1 MRLGRGLA
9 LVCAAWVALALA
21 LSCGSDGLVGGACR
35 GGLDP
40 CSGRCVNLGIDAAHC
55 GRCDNACGADQQCLA
70 GVCLRDNVPLDYDAG
85 TDSGAGGSQGVLLP
99 DGGLLL
105 PDGAVIDGD
114 GGTGS
119 GGSGAGGSGDGPG
132 CTPPYDNAQN
142 CGACGAA
149 CPPGTPFCEQS
160 VEGVFEC
167 VFRCADGLTQC
178 GERCVDTV
186 NNAGHCGECDNRC
199 PSSICRN
206 AECVGAVANHVVL
219 MCTNLGTGRRES
231 PQTTMLT
238 NAVLLAN
245 SNPLRVLGY
254 AEHTPYATV
263 RGVQRTLNWADDAT
277 ARTIEL
283 SESTAQA
290 EVPTL
295 LNRDTV
301 DVFLV
306 YDQPNAPAGTLA
318 TIGAS
323 WRDALSDFN
332 AAGGVIVVLA
342 SAQGTGEMHRFIT
355 EAGLLAVTGVTSVTN
370 GDVFN
375 QAPSDAVGATVLN
388 QFLAL
393 ESSCT
398 FSTPTTPDADTIFV
412 ITDSAT
418 TNGAPMV
425 VHQVSNTN

>member
-1 MRLGRGLA
+1 MKLGRAVALA
-9 LVCAAWVALALA
+9 SAAWTALALA

-40 CSGRCVNLGIDAAHC
+40 CSGRCVNLGNDAAHC
-55 GRCDNACGADQQCLA
+55 GRCDIACGAEERCLA
-70 GVCLRDNVPLDYDAG
+70 GECLPDNVPLDYDAG
-85 TDSGAGGSQGVLLP
+85 TRDAGISPGVLLP
-99 DGGLLL
+99 DGAVLL
-105 PDGAVIDGD
+105 PDGAVIDENGSSGP
-114 GGTGS
+114 GGG
-119 GGSGAGGSGDGPG
+119 GDGPG
-132 CTPPYDNAQN
+132 CTPPYDDALN

-149 CPPGTPFCEQS
+149 CPVGTPFCEQS
-160 VEGVFEC
+160 AEGVFEC
-167 VFRCADGLTQC
+167 VFRCTDGLTQC

-186 NNAGHCGECDNRC
+186 SSAGHCGECDNRC
-199 PSSICRN
+199 PSAICRN
-206 AECVGAVANHVVL
+206 SQCVGGVANHVVL

-238 NAVLLAN
+238 NALLLAN
-245 SNPLRVLGY
+245 RDPLRVLGY

-283 SESTAQA
+283 SESTDQA
-290 EVPTL
+290 EVPGL

-301 DVFLV
+301 DVLLV

-318 TIGAS
+318 TIGSS
-323 WRDALSDFN
+323 WRDALAEFN

-342 SAQGTGEMHRFIT
+342 SAQGTGEMHRFVS
-355 EAGLLAVTGVTSVTN
+355 EAGLLATTGLTSVTN

-375 QAPSDAVGATVLN
+375 RAPSDAVGATVLN

-398 FSTPTTPDADTIFV
+398 FDTATAPDADTIFV

-418 TNGAPMV
+418 AGGAPMV

>member
-1 MRLGRGLA
+1 MRLRRGLA
-9 LVCAAWVALALA
+9 LLCAAGTALALA

-40 CSGRCVNLGIDAAHC
+40 CSGRCVNLGNDAAHC
-55 GRCDNACGADQQCLA
+55 GGCDIACGAEQRCLA
-70 GVCLRDNVPLDYDAG
+70 GVCLRDNVPLDYDGG
-85 TDSGAGGSQGVLLP
+85 TGDAGGSPGVLLP
-99 DGGLLL
+99 DGAVLL
-105 PDGAVIDGD
+105 PDGAVIDG
-114 GGTGS
+114 S
-119 GGSGAGGSGDGPG
+119 GGSSGAGGSGDGPG
-132 CTPPYDNAQN
+132 CAPPYDNAQN

-160 VEGVFEC
+160 VADVFEC
-167 VFRCADGLTQC
+167 VFRCADGLTEC

-186 NNAGHCGECDNRC
+186 SNAGHCGECDNRC

-238 NAVLLAN
+238 NSVLLAN

-263 RGVQRTLNWADDAT
+263 RGVQRTLNWADEAT
-277 ARTIEL
+277 SRTIEL

-290 EVPTL
+290 DVPAL

-301 DVFLV
+301 DVFVV

-318 TIGAS
+318 SIGAS
-323 WRDALSDFN
+323 WRDALADFN
-332 AAGGVIVVLA
+332 AAGGVIIVLA
-342 SAQGTGEMHRFIT
+342 SAQGSGEMHRFIT
-355 EAGLLAVTGVTSVTN
+355 EAGLLAVSGLTAATN
-370 GDVFN
+370 DDLFN

-398 FSTPTTPDADTIFV
+398 FATPTAPDADTIFV

-418 TNGAPMV
+418 TSGAPMV